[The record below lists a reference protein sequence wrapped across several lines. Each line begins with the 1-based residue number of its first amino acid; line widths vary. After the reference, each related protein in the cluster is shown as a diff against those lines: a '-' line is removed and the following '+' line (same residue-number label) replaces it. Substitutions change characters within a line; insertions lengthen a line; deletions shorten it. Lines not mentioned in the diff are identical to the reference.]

1 MQEQSNGG
9 SQNIDATAACCAALL
24 VQCERFIGV
33 LPAGVYS
40 KPCAE
45 FFGGTIGQHVRHAL
59 DHFAAPVHAGS
70 TGVIDYDHRE
80 RGTTVET
87 DPRAASAELRSLRRQ
102 VEQLDER
109 AAARAVRVRVM
120 LSGDGQEVELVSTLA
135 RELAFAA
142 HHAVHHHAMIAVI
155 AQRFGITPPAEF
167 GKAPST
173 INHEQFAA
181 RAAAS

>member
-1 MQEQSNGG
+1 MQPHSDGQRS
-9 SQNIDATAACCAALL
+9 SADATAACCAALIE
-24 VQCERFIGV
+24 QCERFVGA

-45 FFGGTIGQHVRHAL
+45 FFGGTIGQHVRHAM
-59 DHFAAPVHAGS
+59 DHFAAPVHEGS
-70 TGVIDYDHRE
+70 AGVIDYDHRE

-87 DPRAASAELRSLRRQ
+87 DPRAAAAELRSLRRQ
-102 VEQLDER
+102 FEQLDER

-120 LSGDGQEVELVSTLA
+120 LSGDGREVELVSTLA

-142 HHAVHHHAMIAVI
+142 HHAVHHHAMIAAI
-155 AQRFGITPPAEF
+155 AQRHGVTPPAEF

-173 INHEQFAA
+173 INHEHFAA